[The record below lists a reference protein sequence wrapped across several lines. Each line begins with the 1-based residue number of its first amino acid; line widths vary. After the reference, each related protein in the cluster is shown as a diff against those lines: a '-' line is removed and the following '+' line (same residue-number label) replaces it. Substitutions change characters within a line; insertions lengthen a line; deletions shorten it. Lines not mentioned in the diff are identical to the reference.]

1 VRWPATTFVLFTL
14 TACAQERSESV
25 AGGSAASSPTPSEP
39 AGSAAATAA
48 IAPASGS
55 STAEPPRSLPTQNA
69 GPAEIAQFVVRDVG
83 SKALGRQ
90 KIEASCVSV
99 LVLPA
104 GEWSVAAARLKGC
117 GDKTARSILWLY
129 KRQGNGKWSE
139 DYVGQPPPCWK
150 AVPPDIAEA
159 VAKATKIPTC

>member
-1 VRWPATTFVLFTL
+1 M
-14 TACAQERSESV
+14 
-25 AGGSAASSPTPSEP
+25 
-39 AGSAAATAA
+39 
-48 IAPASGS
+48 
-55 STAEPPRSLPTQNA
+55 PTQDDGA
-69 GPAEIAQFVVRDVG
+69 GEIAQFVVRDVA

-90 KIEASCVSV
+90 TIEASCVSV

-129 KRQGNGKWSE
+129 KRRGGGKWSE
-139 DYVGQPPPCWK
+139 DYVGKPPPCWK

-159 VAKATKIPTC
+159 VVKATKIPTC